1 MSSNR
6 NKKFAR
12 NFYVR
17 QNLNF
22 FCRVKWCQ
30 ADLFVMLLMS
40 NLLEFYYATF
50 YTAESVEQIT
60 FEQIIVGSAF
70 CKTSR
75 ILTA

>member
-6 NKKFAR
+6 NKKFAQ

-30 ADLFVMLLMS
+30 ADLFCMLLKR
-40 NLLEFYYATF
+40 
-50 YTAESVEQIT
+50 ES
-60 FEQIIVGSAF
+60 A
-70 CKTSR
+70 R
-75 ILTA
+75 I